1 MARVALLLVAAL
13 FVSLSLAAS
22 FDGLANKEVKRE
34 VDLTSQLT
42 VQTSVITVQNTGA
55 KEATTYYLSVFE
67 DVAANVADVTAT
79 DASGAKLAVGAAE
92 KASGYAAPP
101 RRLTS
106 PAAPRSL
113 RPLAL
118 TPPPATPSTPS
129 PSSSP
134 PAPRRRSL
142 HV

>member
-67 DVAANVADVTAT
+67 EVAANVADVTAT
-79 DASGAKLAVGAAE
+79 DASGAKLAVGPAE

-106 PAAPRSL
+106 LALPRPPRS
-113 RPLAL
+113 LAL
-118 TPPPATPSTPS
+118 TPPPATPSTPF